1 MFVAVIVAVFVG
13 WLDCLYVLVTWL
25 CFLFRCA
32 CGLFVLVTADVLFGC
47 ICGSGCVFCGSGCG
61 RRCSAYLWLWLWLCS
76 WFMRVELCVLR
87 VVRRVLV
94 TALYCVCGVL
104 VHIHAWGRG
113 KA

>member
-1 MFVAVIVAVFVG
+1 MCFLVVFVALVVFFVALAVAVDV
-13 WLDCLYVLVTWL
+13 VL
-25 CFLFRCA
+25 
-32 CGLFVLVTADVLFGC
+32 
-47 ICGSGCVFCGSGCG
+47 IYGCG
-61 RRCSAYLWLWLWLCS
+61 CGCALGLL
-76 WFMRVELCVLR
+76 RVELCVLR